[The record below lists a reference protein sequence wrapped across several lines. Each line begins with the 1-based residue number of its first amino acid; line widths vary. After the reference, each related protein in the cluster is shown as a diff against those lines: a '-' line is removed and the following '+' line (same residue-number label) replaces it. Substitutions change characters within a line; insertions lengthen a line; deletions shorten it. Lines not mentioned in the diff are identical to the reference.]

1 MSVERTTNPNQRD
14 AFEKWAQGK
23 GHYTWLWDGRHDD
36 SRRNGILQCV
46 SAAPAS
52 GGIGVSNGDLLMKY
66 KQRNDGEG
74 FEVPSGTLYR
84 IACCD
89 CGLVH
94 DFVFV
99 SEDGRP
105 IGIAAKR
112 NNRATAQRRRHVT
125 PNTERKSA

>member
-1 MSVERTTNPNQRD
+1 
-14 AFEKWAQGK
+14 
-23 GHYTWLWDGRHDD
+23 
-36 SRRNGILQCV
+36 
-46 SAAPAS
+46 
-52 GGIGVSNGDLLMKY
+52 MKY
-66 KQRNDGEG
+66 KQGKDCEG
-74 FEVPSGTLYR
+74 FEVPSGTIYR

-99 SEDGRP
+99 SEDGKP

-125 PNTERKSA
+125 PNVELEGRGNRRRSRLLERPARSAG